1 MKRPFPEKICLVCH
15 RSFTW
20 RKKWERVWDQVKYC
34 SKRCRGERSSAV
46 DSEPDS
52 KPDAKSLTPEE
63 IDRVIR
69 MAWEDRTPFDAI
81 EAQFGLKEA
90 DTIDLMRRELR
101 PARFSAWRKRVHE
114 NGNLKDREARG
125 FKVGAF
131 KSRRQR
137 MDGSIK

>member
-1 MKRPFPEKICLVCH
+1 MKRPFPEKICVVCN

-34 SKRCRGERSSAV
+34 SKRCRGERSSVLETDA
-46 DSEPDS
+46 EPD
-52 KPDAKSLTPEE
+52 PRDRTLTLDD

-101 PARFSAWRKRVHE
+101 PGRFSAWRKRVHE
-114 NGNLKDREARG
+114 HGNLKDREARG
-125 FKVGAF
+125 FKVGPF
-131 KSRRQR
+131 KSRKQR

>member
-1 MKRPFPEKICLVCH
+1 MKRPFPEKICVVCK

-34 SKRCRGERSSAV
+34 SKRCRGERSSAASD
-46 DSEPDS
+46 DSPSDGS
-52 KPDAKSLTPEE
+52 KPLLTPEDL
-63 IDRVIR
+63 DRIIR

-81 EAQFGLKEA
+81 EAQFGLSEA
-90 DTIDLMRRELR
+90 DTIALMRRELR
-101 PARFSAWRKRVHE
+101 PQRFSAWRKRVHE
-114 NGNLKDREARG
+114 HGTLKDRDARG
-125 FKVGAF
+125 FKIGPF